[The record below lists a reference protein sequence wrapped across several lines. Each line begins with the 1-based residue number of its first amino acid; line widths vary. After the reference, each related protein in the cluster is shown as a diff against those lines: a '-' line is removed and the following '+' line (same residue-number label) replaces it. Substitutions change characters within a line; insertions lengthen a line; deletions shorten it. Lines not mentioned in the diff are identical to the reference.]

1 MAEQN
6 MVNEFKCLRCGRP
19 DDQLTSAPLKG
30 KLGEKVLAHSCN
42 TCWQEWVLTG
52 TKVVNELGLALSTPA
67 GQDAYDQHL
76 TQFLQLDAV

>member
-1 MAEQN
+1 MAVKSVAEG
-6 MVNEFKCLRCGRP
+6 FKCSRCGRP
-19 DDQLTSAPLKG
+19 DDQMTSPPIKG

-42 TCWQEWVLTG
+42 SCWQEWVLIG

-67 GQDAYDQHL
+67 GRDAYDQHL